1 MLERHRVDD
10 FDGTVGRPMTEEQT
24 GDGLV
29 RVFES
34 MNDELGVGEV
44 IEAKIWG

>member
-10 FDGTVGRPMTEEQT
+10 FDGTIRRPMTEEQT

-34 MNDELGVGEV
+34 MSDKLDVGEV
-44 IEAKIWG
+44 IEVKIWG

>member
-10 FDGTVGRPMTEEQT
+10 FDGTIRRPMTEEQT
-24 GDGLV
+24 GDGPV

-34 MNDELGVGEV
+34 MNDKLDVGEV
-44 IEAKIWG
+44 IEVKIWG